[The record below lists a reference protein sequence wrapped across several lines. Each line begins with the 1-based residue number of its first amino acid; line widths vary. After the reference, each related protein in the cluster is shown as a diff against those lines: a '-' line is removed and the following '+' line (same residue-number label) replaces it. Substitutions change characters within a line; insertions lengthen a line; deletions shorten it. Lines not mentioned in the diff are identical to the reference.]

1 MSLVLPFRG
10 CPEGSPRVSRGKRV
24 IECSMENFVRMVT
37 VMKQRVVPPGV
48 FSSAT
53 GYCELRTEMEN
64 PMVKLVSE

>member
-1 MSLVLPFRG
+1 MYPD
-10 CPEGSPRVSRGKRV
+10 GKRV

-37 VMKQRVVPPGV
+37 VMKQRVIPPGV

-53 GYCELRTEMEN
+53 GYCELRTEMDN